1 MLIGPFWS
9 KNQSDDQTLIDELTG
24 QYYPQVHFFLWLNRI
39 RSMMGWMHTNNRI
52 RENFLRRELSSTF
65 ALLLIAVSS
74 SRDYFIL

>member
-39 RSMMGWMHTNNRI
+39 RSMMG
-52 RENFLRRELSSTF
+52 
-65 ALLLIAVSS
+65 
-74 SRDYFIL
+74 